1 MVQDFSS
8 RFLKI
13 YNAIPDHVKPHTGDT
28 QLQYAEAFDGDFAY
42 SLRERRSTS
51 LTDMMNDA
59 IEVEV
64 NMMASGKMKNKDVD
78 KRKNKEGIS
87 SPSSY
92 DSKFDSI
99 MRTMEKLVDRLSLEN
114 KQVLVQHQDTQIR
127 NPNFRRPL
135 VPQARQRDQRNPN
148 D

>member
-1 MVQDFSS
+1 MKRNPAETIQDFSA

-13 YNAIPDHVKPHTGDT
+13 YNVIPDHVKPPTGAA

-64 NMMASGKMKNKDVD
+64 NMMA
-78 KRKNKEGIS
+78 
-87 SPSSY
+87 
-92 DSKFDSI
+92 
-99 MRTMEKLVDRLSLEN
+99 
-114 KQVLVQHQDTQIR
+114 
-127 NPNFRRPL
+127 
-135 VPQARQRDQRNPN
+135 
-148 D
+148 